1 METILFTGAEEML
14 SVVVMACFIVLS
26 AMVIDLISGLAKAKQ
41 RGEIRSSWG
50 LKRSL
55 NKFIMYEG
63 GMLIAAGIDLLMH
76 ASHIYQLFRLEAI
89 YGIPVIT
96 CLLGVFLL
104 VVEFLS
110 VREKADEKTR
120 TEMSRVADL
129 AGKMVHKEE
138 LVDALTKAI
147 INANKGGTA
156 TEEFT
161 PNLNPEE

>member
-1 METILFTGAEEML
+1 METKIFSGAEEML
-14 SVVVMACFIVLS
+14 SVVVMACIIVLC

-63 GMLIAAGIDLLMH
+63 GMLIAAGIDVLMH
-76 ASHIYQLFRLEAI
+76 ASHIYQLVRLEAI
-89 YGIPVIT
+89 YGIPIIT

-104 VVEFLS
+104 VVEFFS

-120 TEMSRVADL
+120 TEMSRVAEL
-129 AGKMVHKEE
+129 AEKMVHKDE

-147 INANKGGTA
+147 INANATA
-156 TEEFT
+156 SVTTLTTEI
-161 PNLNPEE
+161 PEE

>member
-1 METILFTGAEEML
+1 MEAKILSGAESML
-14 SVVVMACFIVLS
+14 SIVVLACFIVLC
-26 AMVIDLISGLAKAKQ
+26 AMVIDLVSGLIKAKQ

-63 GMLIAAGIDLLMH
+63 GMLIAAGIDLLMY
-76 ASHIYQLFRLEAI
+76 ASHIYQLFTLDAI
-89 YGIPVIT
+89 YGIPVVT

-110 VREKADEKTR
+110 VREKADKKTR
-120 TEMSRVADL
+120 TEMSRVAEM
-129 AGKMVHKEE
+129 ASKMVRKDE

-147 INANKGGTA
+147 INANHNTTTVH
-156 TEEFT
+156 TEE
-161 PNLNPEE
+161 E

>member
-1 METILFTGAEEML
+1 MEAKIFNGAESML
-14 SVVVMACFIVLS
+14 SVVVLACFIVLC
-26 AMVIDLISGLAKAKQ
+26 AMVIDLISGLIKAKQ

-76 ASHIYQLFRLEAI
+76 ASHIYYLFALEAI

-129 AGKMVHKEE
+129 ASKMVHKDE

-147 INANKGGTA
+147 INANSTNTT
-156 TEEFT
+156 TEE
-161 PNLNPEE
+161 